1 MGHERKTRPSATNP
15 YKSGC
20 SANPYAGDSS
30 YRSGQGSRN
39 QRPRSNPYR
48 FPQKQRESSQRQQRR
63 SRGRPI
69 RQTQRGSDLAT
80 RPPQSQPT
88 ATSSHLSRTSS
99 ESTTPPGPPEDTPP
113 FEARRSPSQPRSSD
127 QPGPQ
132 RANGA
137 PVPDHEEILR
147 VVKQVQEYSAQLVEQ
162 LRYKDFEIASLKK
175 MVKVNG
181 GDCSEMQAQ
190 ICKLQTALDSKTNE
204 SLKLQQDNAE
214 LVSSNKNLLEANQL
228 LSDDLTERDREIG
241 GAKHTV
247 EEMEQSLEFEKSA
260 SEGLSC
266 TIVRL
271 KEQVSMLQTEAREII
286 ADKMARLEQSFT
298 ADERERDLR
307 RTYDKVEYL
316 NNVVREHYERNQ
328 DLEVENMKARET
340 MVQIE
345 REKAKAKKENEALK
359 KENISLRSSKSQ
371 VAKLMQGNVKG
382 RSTTPPPPP
391 FPIQQKREK
400 ALWKDGDS
408 ELSNFLENDLM
419 SVS

>member
-1 MGHERKTRPSATNP
+1 M
-15 YKSGC
+15 
-20 SANPYAGDSS
+20 
-30 YRSGQGSRN
+30 
-39 QRPRSNPYR
+39 
-48 FPQKQRESSQRQQRR
+48 
-63 SRGRPI
+63 
-69 RQTQRGSDLAT
+69 
-80 RPPQSQPT
+80 
-88 ATSSHLSRTSS
+88 
-99 ESTTPPGPPEDTPP
+99 
-113 FEARRSPSQPRSSD
+113 
-127 QPGPQ
+127 
-132 RANGA
+132 
-137 PVPDHEEILR
+137 
-147 VVKQVQEYSAQLVEQ
+147 KQVQEYSAHLVEQ

-175 MVKVNG
+175 MVKNNG
-181 GDCSEMQAQ
+181 GDHSDMQAQ
-190 ICKLQTALDSKTNE
+190 ICKLQAALDNKTNE

-271 KEQVSMLQTEAREII
+271 KEQVSMLQTEAREMI

-316 NNVVREHYERNQ
+316 NNVIREHYERNQ
-328 DLEVENMKARET
+328 DLEVENMKAREA

-345 REKAKAKKENEALK
+345 REKARAKKENEALK
-359 KENISLRSSKSQ
+359 KENSSLRSQ
-371 VAKLMQGNVKG
+371 VAKLMQGKVAD
-382 RSTTPPPPP
+382 RSKTPPPPP
-391 FPIQQKREK
+391 FPPQQKREK
-400 ALWKDGDS
+400 ASWKDGDS
-408 ELSNFLENDLM
+408 ELSTFLENDLM